1 MRDALTPF
9 STVLVL
15 GGRSEIAAATVALL
29 RRRGART
36 VVHGVRAPSGSD
48 PQPAVAFDAATAS
61 KESID
66 AIFDAH
72 GDVDLVL
79 LAFGSLGAAADGQLD
94 PANIDEVM
102 TANATGAMR
111 VLALVAA
118 RLRAQG
124 HGTVVV
130 FSSVA
135 AVRPRASNFV
145 YGASKAAIDAF
156 ARGLQLTLVDT
167 GVRVLVVRPG
177 FVHTKMTRGLK
188 AAPFS
193 VSADEAATAIV
204 ASLDGD
210 ADVVYVPRL
219 LRFVAALLRVLPAR
233 AMRAS

>member
-15 GGRSEIAAATVALL
+15 GGRSEIAAATVRLL
-29 RRRGART
+29 RQRGART
-36 VVHGVRAPSGSD
+36 VVHGMREPSDGD
-48 PQPAVAFDAATAS
+48 PQPAVPFDAATAS

-72 GDVDLVL
+72 GDIDLVL
-79 LAFGSLGAAADGQLD
+79 LAFGSLGAAGVAQVE

-102 TANATGAMR
+102 TVNATAAMR
-111 VLALVAA
+111 ALSLVVE

-145 YGASKAAIDAF
+145 YGASKAALDAF
-156 ARGLQLTLVDT
+156 ARGLRLTLVDS

-193 VSADEAATAIV
+193 VSADDAAAAIV
-204 ASLDGD
+204 AGLDGER
-210 ADVVYVPRL
+210 DVVYVPRL
-219 LRFVAALLRVLPAR
+219 LRLVALALRALPERV
-233 AMRAS
+233 MRAS